1 MKSINQED
9 EDTVSNLSYTELKL
23 IQKQSQEQ
31 TDEDEDEEMKV
42 DEVPFKSMTFESAPC
57 EIRHQEQELC
67 DKTDECFDERPNTE
81 CIIVSDNQDQ
91 FDSESTIQTNKNTN
105 G

>member
-42 DEVPFKSMTFESAPC
+42 DEVPF
-57 EIRHQEQELC
+57 
-67 DKTDECFDERPNTE
+67 
-81 CIIVSDNQDQ
+81 
-91 FDSESTIQTNKNTN
+91 
-105 G
+105 